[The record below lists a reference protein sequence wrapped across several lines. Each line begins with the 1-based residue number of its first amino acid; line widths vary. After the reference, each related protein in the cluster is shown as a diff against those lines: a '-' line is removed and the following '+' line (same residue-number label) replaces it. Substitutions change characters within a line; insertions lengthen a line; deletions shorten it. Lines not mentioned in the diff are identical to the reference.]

1 MRDWCF
7 DLMQIQRS
15 FCEFSGN
22 SWLYI
27 FEEFLANRMMKM
39 NVELK
44 NFLRSK
50 MMMQIQ
56 RISCEFSE

>member
-1 MRDWCF
+1 MRSWCF

-15 FCEFSGN
+15 SCEFSGN

-27 FEEFLANRMMKM
+27 FEESLANRMVKM